1 MSARSW
7 AMLLLLGALWGGSFY
22 FARVAVMQVEPF
34 MLVLMRVA
42 IAAAALWLWLLTAR
56 ADLKPLAAHWK
67 ALLVLA
73 LINNVIPFSLIFI
86 GQTAIG
92 AGLASI
98 MNATTPFWTALIA
111 WGFGVEGRPAMHKL
125 AGIAIGVAG
134 AAVMLAPGLRE
145 AGGGPVLA
153 KLTVVGAAISY
164 GFAATF
170 ARRFRSLPPTL
181 VATGQM
187 TGSTLLMIPIAAAA
201 GDVMSG
207 LVADPEVL
215 MAVAALALA
224 STAFAYV
231 LYFRLIAVAGATNA
245 ALVTLIVP
253 VSALLLGVLLLGE
266 KLALHELAGMG
277 VILLGLLVIDGRLFA
292 RR

>member
-7 AMLLLLGALWGGSFY
+7 AMLILLGALWGGSFY
-22 FARVAVMQVEPF
+22 FARIAVMQIEPF
-34 MLVLMRVA
+34 MLVAMRVA
-42 IAAAALWLWLLTAR
+42 IAAAALWIWLLAAR
-56 ADLKPLAAHWK
+56 IDFRPMKAQWAPL
-67 ALLVLA
+67 LFLA

-111 WGFGVEGRPAMHKL
+111 WGFAVEARPAMHKF

-134 AAVMLAPGLRE
+134 AAVMLAPGMAE
-145 AGGGPVLA
+145 AGGGNVFA
-153 KLTVVGAAISY
+153 KLAVVGAAISY

-170 ARRFRSLPPTL
+170 ARRFRGLPPTL
-181 VATGQM
+181 VATGQL
-187 TGSTLLMIPIAAAA
+187 TGSTLLMIPVVAFA
-201 GDVMSG
+201 GDFASG
-207 LVADPEVL
+207 LAADPRVL
-215 MAVAALALA
+215 IAVAALALA

-231 LYFRLIAVAGATNA
+231 LYFRLIATAGATNA

-266 KLALHELAGMG
+266 KLALHELVGMG
-277 VILLGLLVIDGRLFA
+277 VILFGLLVIDGRLFA